1 MPKNLDFFF
10 ISASASAEMSMGQS
24 LQANQAK
31 KGCSYSGPLKERI
44 LEPVLAYIS
53 WEHAYDVK
61 ELKS

>member
-31 KGCSYSGPLKERI
+31 KGYVILALSNSG
-44 LEPVLAYIS
+44 Y
-53 WEHAYDVK
+53 
-61 ELKS
+61 